1 MDELVKTFHID
12 WKLLIAQIINFGIVL
27 GVLWYFALKPIMKVM
42 NKRSEDIERSLKEAK
57 EIEEK
62 LAEAETTKEK
72 IVTNAKQEA
81 QIIMEQTQKESEK
94 VREQKL
100 KETRDEMD
108 RIAQK
113 MKDDINSEK
122 DKMLIEAKGHIADLV
137 VAATEKVIKK
147 NVDDESNRALVD
159 ETIKQSENK

>member
-12 WKLLIAQIINFGIVL
+12 WKLLIAQMINFGIVL
-27 GVLWYFALKPIMKVM
+27 GVLWYFALKPLMKVM
-42 NKRSEDIERSLKEAK
+42 NKRSEDIEKSLKEAK
-57 EIEEK
+57 EIEQK

-72 IVTNAKQEA
+72 IVINAKQEA
-81 QIIMEQTQKESEK
+81 QIIMEKTQKESEK

-113 MKDDINSEK
+113 MKSDINIEK
-122 DKMLIEAKGHIADLV
+122 EKMLIDAKSHIADLV

-159 ETIKQSENK
+159 ETIKQSGNK